1 MDTNVETTTTQR
13 GRHTKTPTKY
23 QHTGSLGAAAGGGG
37 LLSRNQKLLP
47 GITETTPETT
57 GDAAASN
64 TQIEGGAGRPR
75 EVVTTA
81 PAPSGKGEGEARV
94 DPQLVAAIKQAPT
107 FSADDDDDTLSSQD
121 TNSYRI
127 DVSNDSDD
135 DEGDSDD
142 AQDGDG
148 AMEMRS
154 GREQSIGSGA
164 GSSNGHGSGAAS
176 AGAPALAKTHKAL
189 QRSINRNRTKSYER
203 WPASLLQQAC
213 SLRKIAGYSKSG
225 DVDKMAGVLT
235 QLDNVMSRS
244 SPYLMDLE
252 DRAAGD

>member
-1 MDTNVETTTTQR
+1 MSSN
-13 GRHTKTPTKY
+13 P
-23 QHTGSLGAAAGGGG
+23 
-37 LLSRNQKLLP
+37 KLLP
-47 GITETTPETT
+47 GITGIT
-57 GDAAASN
+57 GGAAATN

-75 EVVTTA
+75 KVKTTA
-81 PAPSGKGEGEARV
+81 PAPSGKGKSKATV
-94 DPQLVAAIKQAPT
+94 DPQVVAAIMQDPR
-107 FSADDDDDTLSSQD
+107 FSADDDDDALSGED

-127 DVSNDSDD
+127 EVSNDSDD

-189 QRSINRNRTKSYER
+189 ERSINRNRTKSYER

-225 DVDKMAGVLT
+225 DVEKMAGVLT
-235 QLDNVMSRS
+235 QLDIMSRS
-244 SPYLMDLE
+244 SPFLMDLD